1 MENKKLTMAVAGA
14 GMRGAGYAECASLI
28 PDKIEVVA
36 VAETDPDKLRRF
48 AEKHNIKPENCFNS
62 VEDMLNADKLA
73 DVMALCTMDKQHY
86 AQAIPALEKGY
97 HLLLEKPASPDPFEC
112 KEIAR
117 VAKEND
123 RQVVV
128 CHVLRYTP
136 FYSELKKIIE
146 SGKIGD
152 VMCVQAN
159 EAVGYWHQ
167 AHSFVRGNWRNSVES
182 SPMIL
187 QKCCHDMDILIW
199 LIGKH
204 VKSVSSFGERSH
216 FRSECAPEGAP
227 ERCSEACP
235 NYHTCP
241 FSVEHVYLNRTDNW
255 PSQVVMGDPTGT
267 NQYTREEVAKA
278 LETSPYGRCVYHCD
292 NDVVD
297 HQVVNLLM
305 EGGTN
310 VTFNMSAFTYH
321 MTRNIYVM
329 GTKGDIVGN
338 MRDNTITTRIFRGEE
353 ETIIPHGEDKFG
365 HGGGDMGIIRDLVA
379 LLDPNDTSEKT
390 SLTSI
395 DTSVE
400 SHIVALA
407 AEKSRLAGGELVKID
422 DYIASL

>member
-14 GMRGAGYAECASLI
+14 GMRGAGYADCAAKI
-28 PDKIEVVA
+28 PEKIEVVA
-36 VAETDPDKLRRF
+36 VAETDPGKLERF
-48 AEKHNIKPENCFNS
+48 AKKHNIKPENCFNS
-62 VEDMLNADKLA
+62 VEAMLKADKLA
-73 DVMALCTMDKQHY
+73 DIMAICTMDKQHY

-117 VAKEND
+117 VAKKNN

-128 CHVLRYTP
+128 CHVLRYTA
-136 FYSELKKIIE
+136 FYRAIKDIIA

-199 LIGKH
+199 LTGKH
-204 VKSVSSFGERSH
+204 VKSVSSFGSRSH
-216 FRSECAPEGAP
+216 FRSECAPEGAT
-227 ERCSEACP
+227 ERCTDECP
-235 NYHTCP
+235 RYKTCP
-241 FSVEHVYLNRTDNW
+241 FSVEHTYVHRPDSW

-267 NQYTREEVAKA
+267 GKFTAEEVTEA
-278 LETSPYGRCVYHCD
+278 LKTSPYGRCVYHCD

-305 EGGTN
+305 DDDVT
-310 VTFNMSAFTYH
+310 VTFNMCAFT
-321 MTRNIYVM
+321 MDCTRHIKVM
-329 GTKGDIVGN
+329 GTKGDIIGN
-338 MRDNTITTRIFRGEE
+338 MHTNEVTVNVFRGES
-353 ETIIPHGEDKFG
+353 ETTVPKGHDQFG
-365 HGGGDMGIIRDLVA
+365 HGGGDMGIMLDLVA
-379 LLDPNDTSEKT
+379 LLDPNDESEKT

-407 AEKSRLAGGELVKID
+407 AEKSRLAGGELIKID